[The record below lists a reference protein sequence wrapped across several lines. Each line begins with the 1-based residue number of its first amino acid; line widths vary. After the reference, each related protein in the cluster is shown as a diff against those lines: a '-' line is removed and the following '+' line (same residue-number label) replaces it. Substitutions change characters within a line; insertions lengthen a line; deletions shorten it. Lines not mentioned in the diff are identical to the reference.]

1 VQSASRPSI
10 WLLGS
15 SGFSAQLAG
24 MLGLPFS
31 FAHHFSATNTVP
43 ALALYRESF
52 RPSEVL
58 DRPYASIGV
67 AALAADDPEEAR
79 RQVRTGAL
87 SMLRLRTGRPGLV
100 PTPAEAE
107 AYEFSPVEREFV
119 DSWLGNVIH
128 GDPETVRTGL
138 DELVARTGADELV
151 ITANAHTPAVRLRS
165 YDLIADAY
173 GFPKD
178 VATVKD

>member
-1 VQSASRPSI
+1 MAAKCSASV

-24 MLGLPFS
+24 ALGLPFS
-31 FAHHFSATNTVP
+31 FAHHFSAANTVP

-52 RPSEVL
+52 RPSEIL

-67 AALAADDPEEAR
+67 AALATADPEQAR
-79 RQVRTGAL
+79 RQVLAGAL
-87 SMLRLRTGRPGLV
+87 GMLRLRTGRPGLV
-100 PTPAEAE
+100 PTPEEA
-107 AYEFSPVEREFV
+107 AAHPFTPVEREFV
-119 DSWLGNVIH
+119 ESWMTNIVH
-128 GDPETVRTGL
+128 GDPQTVRAGL

-178 VATVKD
+178 IAAG